1 LRESGAKNTVRKMGK
16 LAAPIRRV
24 NHGTGR
30 GLFRC
35 VGFLGLA
42 LYALGSC
49 QRTSHESSSSS
60 ISSSSSGVSAQDAF
74 RQPHKLIAALS
85 LQPGQRVAEIG
96 AGGGYLTPYLAQ
108 AVGPKG
114 QVMATDVDEAA
125 LWALRRRTDKLPQVT
140 TRKVLASE
148 SGLLP
153 AHYDLILLADVFHLV
168 PQPDRYLSALFV
180 SLRAGGRIVVS
191 GRIDRRA
198 ILEQAA
204 TQAGLT
210 LTDLSVELPAQFV
223 TEVRRAK

>member
-1 LRESGAKNTVRKMGK
+1 MRKMGK

-49 QRTSHESSSSS
+49 QRTSHE
-60 ISSSSSGVSAQDAF
+60 SSSSSGVSAQDAF

-125 LWALRRRTDKLPQVT
+125 LGALRRRTDKLPQVT
-140 TRKVLASE
+140 TQKVRASE
-148 SGLLP
+148 SGLVP

-210 LTDLSVELPAQFV
+210 LSELSVELPAQFV

>member
-1 LRESGAKNTVRKMGK
+1 MRESGAKNTVRKMGK

-24 NHGTGR
+24 NHGTEG

-35 VGFLGLA
+35 VGWLGLA
-42 LYALGSC
+42 LYVLGSC
-49 QRTSHESSSSS
+49 QRTSHESASSSA
-60 ISSSSSGVSAQDAF
+60 SSSSGVSSQDAF

-96 AGGGYLTPYLAQ
+96 AGGGYLTPYLAH

-125 LWALRRRTDKLPQVT
+125 LVALRRRTDKLPQVT

-148 SGLLP
+148 SGLEP

-168 PQPDRYLSALFV
+168 PQPDRYLRSLFV
-180 SLRAGGRIVVS
+180 CLRAGGRIVVS

-210 LTDLSVELPAQFV
+210 LSELAVELPAQFV